1 MKFRKIVT
9 GIMASALMA
18 CSLSAVT
25 ANAAAAVNAEVAKST
40 QLVNDLDRMIKLR
53 GTMPMK
59 GDINGDK
66 KVTVEDTTV
75 LDVYLKGL
83 ININKNSTAYRVLD
97 VNWDGKLDNK
107 DLILMPKK
115 NGANKALANISY
127 LHTGDFNSDGV
138 VNSKDLTIL
147 RKNANGIIINPIIRI
162 DDPIMVEPLIEPEYD
177 ASGRI
182 ILKRPSIYDLNQD
195 GYVNYKDI
203 NLLDSYISTFPL
215 IRLY

>member
-25 ANAAAAVNAEVAKST
+25 ANAAAAVNAEVAKSA

-66 KVTVEDTTV
+66 KVTTEDTAV

-83 ININKNSTAYRVLD
+83 ININKNSTAFRVLD
-97 VNWDGKLDNK
+97 VNWDGKLDVK
-107 DLILMPKK
+107 DQLLMPKK
-115 NGANKALANISY
+115 SNNVVLNFSY
-127 LHTGDFNSDGV
+127 LHTGDFNGDGV

-147 RKNANGIIINPIIRI
+147 RKNTNGIVLDPIIRI
-162 DDPIMVEPLIEPEYD
+162 DDPIMVEPLIETEYD
-177 ASGRI
+177 SVGRI
-182 ILKRPSIYDLNQD
+182 IRKRPSIYDLNQD

>member
-25 ANAAAAVNAEVAKST
+25 ANAAAAVNAEVAKSA

-66 KVTVEDTTV
+66 KVTSEDSAV

-83 ININKNSTAYRVLD
+83 ININKNSTAFRVLD
-97 VNWDGKLDNK
+97 VNWDGKLDVK
-107 DLILMPKK
+107 DQLLMPKK
-115 NGANKALANISY
+115 YNKAVLDFSY

-147 RKNANGIIINPIIRI
+147 KKNTNGIVLNPIIRI
-162 DDPIMVEPLIEPEYD
+162 DDPIMVEPLIETEYD
-177 ASGRI
+177 AVGRI
-182 ILKRPSIYDLNQD
+182 IRKRPSIYDLNQD

>member
-25 ANAAAAVNAEVAKST
+25 ANAAEVAVNADVAKST
-40 QLVNDLDRMIKLR
+40 QIVNNLDRMIKLR

-66 KVTVEDTTV
+66 KVTTEDTAV

-83 ININKNSTAYRVLD
+83 ININKNSTAFRVLD
-97 VNWDGKLDNK
+97 VNWDGKLDVK
-107 DLILMPKK
+107 DQLLMPKK
-115 NGANKALANISY
+115 YNKAVLDFSY

-147 RKNANGIIINPIIRI
+147 RKNTNGIVLNPIIRI
-162 DDPIMVEPLIEPEYD
+162 DDPIMVEPLIETEYD
-177 ASGRI
+177 AVGRI
-182 ILKRPSIYDLNQD
+182 IRKRPSIYDLNQD

>member
-18 CSLSAVT
+18 CSLSAVP
-25 ANAAAAVNAEVAKST
+25 ANAAAAVNAEVAKSA

-66 KVTVEDTTV
+66 KVTTEDSAV

-83 ININKNSTAYRVLD
+83 ININKNSTAFRVLD
-97 VNWDGKLDNK
+97 VNWDGKLDVK
-107 DLILMPKK
+107 DQLLMPKK
-115 NGANKALANISY
+115 YNKAVLDFSY

-147 RKNANGIIINPIIRI
+147 KKNTNGIVLNPIIRI
-162 DDPIMVEPLIEPEYD
+162 DDPIMVEPLIETEYD
-177 ASGRI
+177 AVGRI
-182 ILKRPSIYDLNQD
+182 IRKRPSIYDLNQD

>member
-25 ANAAAAVNAEVAKST
+25 ANAAEVAVNADVAKST
-40 QLVNDLDRMIKLR
+40 QIVNNLDRMIKLR

-66 KVTVEDTTV
+66 KVTFEDTTV
-75 LDVYLKGL
+75 LQVYLKGL
-83 ININKNSTAYRVLD
+83 ININKNSTAFRVLD
-97 VNWDGKLDNK
+97 VNWDGKLDTK
-107 DLILMPKK
+107 DLLLMPKK
-115 NGANKALANISY
+115 YNKAVLDFSY
-127 LHTGDFNSDGV
+127 LHTGDFNNDGV

-147 RKNANGIIINPIIRI
+147 KKNTNGIVLDPIIRI
-162 DDPIMVEPLIEPEYD
+162 DDPIMVEPLIETEYD
-177 ASGRI
+177 AVGRI
-182 ILKRPSIYDLNQD
+182 IRKRPSIYDLNQD

>member
-25 ANAAAAVNAEVAKST
+25 ANAAAAVNAEVAKSA

-66 KVTVEDTTV
+66 KVTTEDTAV

-83 ININKNSTAYRVLD
+83 ININKNSTAFRVLD
-97 VNWDGKLDNK
+97 VNWDGKLDVK
-107 DLILMPKK
+107 DQLLMPKDLK
-115 NGANKALANISY
+115 YNKAVLNFSY

-147 RKNANGIIINPIIRI
+147 RKNTNGIVLDPIIRI
-162 DDPIMVEPLIEPEYD
+162 DDPIMVEPLIETEYD
-177 ASGRI
+177 SVGRI
-182 ILKRPSIYDLNQD
+182 IRKRPSIYDLNQD